1 LKGRQILNNEHD
13 KLSYIYITNN
23 PNIAKIADT
32 AGVERIMVD
41 LEFTGKEK
49 RQFGKSTW
57 ISKHTF
63 EDILEIKKVLTSS
76 ELIVR
81 IDSVEFDGLEMVD
94 KVISLGA
101 DYIMLPMFKNAIE
114 VKSFLRKVD
123 KRVKTILLIETKEAV
138 ENLDEILLLKDI
150 DECFIGLN
158 DLSLSLNFSFL
169 FQVLTRG
176 VVDDVVSKIN
186 KTSIKYGFG
195 GIASIG
201 KGVVPSELLLLE
213 HRRLG
218 SSSVILS
225 RSFLKDYDENT
236 NEYSF
241 YFNRELNKIRRSFEE
256 SANLSK
262 AVIKKNTKQIEVIV
276 NEYVAKLNF

>member
-81 IDSVEFDGLEMVD
+81 IDSVEFDGLQMVD

-262 AVIKKNTKQIEVIV
+262 AVIKKNTKQIEEIV

>member
-1 LKGRQILNNEHD
+1 MKGRQILKNEHND
-13 KLSYIYITNN
+13 LSYIYITNS
-23 PNIAKIADT
+23 PNIAKIADN

-41 LEFTGKEK
+41 LEFTGKEE
-49 RQFGKSTW
+49 RQLGKNTW

-63 EDILEIKKVLTSS
+63 DDILLIKKILIKS

-81 IDSVEFDGLEMVD
+81 IDPVEFDGLQMVD

-101 DYIMLPMFKNAIE
+101 DYIMLPMFKNAFE
-114 VKSFLRKVD
+114 VDSFLRKVD
-123 KRVKTILLIETKEAV
+123 KRVKTILLIETKEAI

-158 DLSLSLNFSFL
+158 DLSLSLSLKFL
-169 FQVLTRG
+169 FEVLTKG
-176 VVDDVVSKIN
+176 VVDDVASKIR

-201 KGVVPSELLLLE
+201 KGVVPSELLLIE

-225 RSFLKDYDENT
+225 RSFCKDYDENT
-236 NEYSF
+236 NDYSF
-241 YFNRELNKIRRSFEE
+241 NFNRELNKIRKIFEE
-256 SANLSK
+256 SANLSEI
-262 AVIKKNTKQIEVIV
+262 VIKNNTKHIEEIV
-276 NEYVAKLNF
+276 NEHVAKLHF

>member
-1 LKGRQILNNEHD
+1 MKGRQILNNEHD

-81 IDSVEFDGLEMVD
+81 IDSVEFDGLQMVD

-262 AVIKKNTKQIEVIV
+262 AVIKKNTKQIEEIV

>member
-1 LKGRQILNNEHD
+1 MKGRQILKNEHNN
-13 KLSYIYITNN
+13 LSYIYITNS
-23 PNIAKIADT
+23 PNIAKIADN

-41 LEFTGKEK
+41 LEFTGKEE
-49 RQFGKSTW
+49 RQLGKNTW

-63 EDILEIKKVLTSS
+63 DDILVIKKILIKS

-81 IDSVEFDGLEMVD
+81 IDPVEFDGLQMVD

-101 DYIMLPMFKNAIE
+101 DYIMLPMFKNAFE
-114 VKSFLRKVD
+114 VKSFLRKVN
-123 KRVKTILLIETKEAV
+123 KRVKTILLIETKEAI
-138 ENLDEILLLKDI
+138 ENLDEILLLNDI

-158 DLSLSLNFSFL
+158 DLSLSFSFKFL
-169 FQVLTRG
+169 FEVLTKG
-176 VVDDVVSKIN
+176 IVDDVVSKIR

-201 KGVVPSELLLLE
+201 KGVVPSELLLIE

-225 RSFLKDYDENT
+225 RSFCKDYDENT
-236 NEYSF
+236 NDYSIT
-241 YFNRELNKIRRSFEE
+241 FNGELNKIRKSFEE
-256 SANLSK
+256 SANLSEI
-262 AVIKKNTKQIEVIV
+262 VIKNNTMHIEKIV
-276 NEYVAKLNF
+276 NEHVAKLQF

>member
-1 LKGRQILNNEHD
+1 MKGRQILKSEHNN
-13 KLSYIYITNN
+13 LSYIYITNS
-23 PNIAKIADT
+23 PNIAKIADN

-41 LEFTGKEK
+41 LEFTGKEE
-49 RQFGKSTW
+49 RQLGKNTW

-63 EDILEIKKVLTSS
+63 DDILVIKKILIKS

-81 IDSVEFDGLEMVD
+81 IDPVEFDGLQMVD

-101 DYIMLPMFKNAIE
+101 DYIMLPMFKNAFE
-114 VKSFLRKVD
+114 VKSFLRKVN
-123 KRVKTILLIETKEAV
+123 KRVKTILLIETKEAI
-138 ENLDEILLLKDI
+138 ENLDEILLLNDI

-158 DLSLSLNFSFL
+158 DLSLSFSFKFL
-169 FQVLTRG
+169 FEVLTKG
-176 VVDDVVSKIN
+176 IVDDVVSKIR

-201 KGVVPSELLLLE
+201 KGVVPSELLLIE

-225 RSFLKDYDENT
+225 RSFCKDYDENT
-236 NEYSF
+236 NDYSIT
-241 YFNRELNKIRRSFEE
+241 FNGELNKIRKSFEE
-256 SANLSK
+256 SANLSEI
-262 AVIKKNTKQIEVIV
+262 VIKNNTMHIEKIV
-276 NEYVAKLNF
+276 NEHVAKLLF

>member
-1 LKGRQILNNEHD
+1 MKGRQILNNEHD

-81 IDSVEFDGLEMVD
+81 IDSVEFDGLQMVD

>member
-1 LKGRQILNNEHD
+1 MKGRQILNNEHD

-57 ISKHTF
+57 ISKHTI

-81 IDSVEFDGLEMVD
+81 IDSVEFDGLQMVD

-218 SSSVILS
+218 SSLVILS

-262 AVIKKNTKQIEVIV
+262 AVIKKNTKQIEEIV

>member
-1 LKGRQILNNEHD
+1 LNNEHD

-57 ISKHTF
+57 ISKHTI

-81 IDSVEFDGLEMVD
+81 IDSVEFDGLQMVD

-218 SSSVILS
+218 SSLVILS

-262 AVIKKNTKQIEVIV
+262 AVIKKNTKQIEEIV